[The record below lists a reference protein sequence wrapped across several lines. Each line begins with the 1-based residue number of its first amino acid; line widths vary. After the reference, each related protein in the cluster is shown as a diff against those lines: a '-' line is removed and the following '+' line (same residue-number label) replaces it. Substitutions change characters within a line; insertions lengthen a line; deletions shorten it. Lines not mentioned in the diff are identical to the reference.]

1 MFKECKAHPDCSHA
15 RRYSCP
21 VRLSS
26 LAILSSL
33 MKLIMTTD
41 NEEARDDDT
50 SKDEDRDPMLCD
62 DNLDA
67 EENELRV

>member
-1 MFKECKAHPDCSHA
+1 MPCQALIIGNIE
-15 RRYSCP
+15 
-21 VRLSS
+21 LSDEINYDNRD
-26 LAILSSL
+26 A
-33 MKLIMTTD
+33 TD